1 MVGKAKT
8 LKGSI
13 IIQTDKYH
21 PNLDC
26 VYWLA
31 PQRECWLVLKL
42 KHPWVVSIIFDR

>member
-1 MVGKAKT
+1 MIGRAKT
-8 LKGSI
+8 PKDSI

-31 PQRECWLVLKL
+31 SQLKCWFVLKL
-42 KHPWVVSIIFDR
+42 